1 MVFARVV
8 APPAGKP
15 IPVGAQGEIVLV
27 LLNKATTART
37 FHLDFS
43 DTALAGIHTLTPLWN
58 AQPAVVTDDHSD
70 VTVGPEQLMVLQAQ
84 R

>member
-1 MVFARVV
+1 M
-8 APPAGKP
+8 
-15 IPVGAQGEIVLV
+15 VLV
-27 LLNKATTART
+27 LLNKGTTPRT

-43 DTALAGIHTLTPLWN
+43 DTALAGVRTLTPMWN

-70 VTVGPEQLMVLQAQ
+70 VTVGAEQLMILEAQ